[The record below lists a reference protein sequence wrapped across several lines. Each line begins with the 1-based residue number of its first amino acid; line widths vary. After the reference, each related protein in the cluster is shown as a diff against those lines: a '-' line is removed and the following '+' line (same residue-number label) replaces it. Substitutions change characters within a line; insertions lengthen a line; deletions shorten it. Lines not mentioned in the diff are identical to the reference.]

1 MMNQRGA
8 TIVESM
14 ICMLLL
20 CMVLFGLLQIFQW
33 TMAKMVCEYSSFY
46 AAKASA
52 YGFADTIVV
61 NAGRVAATAA
71 SGQDTGSDK
80 EPLQYQCS
88 DVTDYRQKL
97 AIRAQN
103 YMVNSDTTIN
113 YAYWQYGQS
122 VGNSAVLYIPL
133 INNQSPTITATVSVL
148 NMPLLDP
155 GVSIFV
161 KNPNNPEFPEEGQ
174 QFWFTS
180 DKDIKARHYFGYT
193 EDGKRITTNA
203 NIPAGTSNMYNHSL
217 NYLDR

>member
-20 CMVLFGLLQIFQW
+20 CLILFALLQIFQW

-52 YGFADTIVV
+52 VGFADTIVV
-61 NAGRVAATAA
+61 NAARVAAIAA
-71 SGQDTGSDK
+71 SGQDTGSEK
-80 EPLQYQCS
+80 EPTQSQYRGAS
-88 DVTDYRQKL
+88 GNVNLDDYRKQL

-103 YMVNSDTTIN
+103 YMVNSDTSVN
-113 YAYWQYGQS
+113 YEYWVYGAGS
-122 VGNSAVLYIPL
+122 TAPVLNIPI
-133 INNQSPTITATVSVL
+133 INNMSPTITATVRVL

-155 GVSIFV
+155 GVAMFV
-161 KNPNNPEFPEEGQ
+161 NNVK
-174 QFWFTS
+174 TV
-180 DKDIKARHYFGYT
+180 D
-193 EDGKRITTNA
+193 
-203 NIPAGTSNMYNHSL
+203 IPAGTSSMYNHAL